1 MLSRAIAEILVSEND
16 KKLDKVIELL
26 EYMKPYIEWNHNYTL
41 GQLRLQKMS
50 LLEPKNVITFYYK
63 GTVPVSFYI
72 PRASVDHIQTH
83 YLMNETF
90 WDQDTIEVLAPF
102 VAGKHILDI
111 GANVGNHSIFWGK
124 LAGAASIQA
133 FEPITETYDILER
146 NVSLNNLSKIV
157 KAHRIALGAESGSG
171 DPVSIPSNRMQATV
185 NSRKD
190 GGGAIQ
196 IRTLDSYKLR
206 NVHFAKIDVEGH
218 TYAMLQGGLDTL
230 RRCAPALYIELFPH
244 EFDKCRDLLADN
256 GYEVLGTIE
265 DYNYVFVHGSKKQDN
280 EQLRGLIKQA

>member
-1 MLSRAIAEILVSEND
+1 MSEDD
-16 KKLDKVIELL
+16 KKLDKIIDLL
-26 EYMKPYIEWNHNYTL
+26 EFMKPYIEWTHNYTL

-50 LLEPKNVITFYYK
+50 LLEPKNVITFYYQ
-63 GTVPVSFYI
+63 GTAPVSFYI

-90 WDQDTIEVLAPF
+90 WDQETVEVLAPF

-111 GANVGNHSIFWGK
+111 GANVGNHSVFWGK

-146 NVSLNNLSKIV
+146 NVSLNNLGKIV
-157 KAHRIALGAESGSG
+157 MTHRIALGAESGSG

-185 NSRKD
+185 HSRKD

-196 IRTLDSYKLR
+196 IRTLDSYKFR

-218 TYAMLQGGLDTL
+218 TFDMLKGGLDTFK
-230 RRCAPALYIELFPH
+230 RCAPALYIELFPH
-244 EFDKCRDLLADN
+244 EFEKCRELLTNND
-256 GYEVLGTIE
+256 YDVMGTIE
-265 DYNYVFVHGSKKQDN
+265 DYNYVFVHRSKGQDA
-280 EQLRGLIKQA
+280 EQLREMIKQVYHA